1 MSFVNTTPL
10 TSTLSNSYPSAG
22 FTFTLT
28 DSPVFTDTSPPVKVW
43 PFIDTV
49 PFPSVVTFN
58 VVWLVSTLA
67 NVTFIEFAWS
77 PQNV

>member
-1 MSFVNTTPL
+1 M
-10 TSTLSNSYPSAG
+10 STLYPSAG

-28 DSPVFTDTSPPVKVW
+28 DSPVFTNTSPPVRVW
-43 PFIDTV
+43 PFISTD

-67 NVTFIEFAWS
+67 NVTFTEFAWS

>member
-1 MSFVNTTPL
+1 MSFVKTIPL
-10 TSTLSNSYPSAG
+10 TSTLSTLYPSAG

-43 PFIDTV
+43 PFISTD

-58 VVWLVSTLA
+58 VV
-67 NVTFIEFAWS
+67 
-77 PQNV
+77 